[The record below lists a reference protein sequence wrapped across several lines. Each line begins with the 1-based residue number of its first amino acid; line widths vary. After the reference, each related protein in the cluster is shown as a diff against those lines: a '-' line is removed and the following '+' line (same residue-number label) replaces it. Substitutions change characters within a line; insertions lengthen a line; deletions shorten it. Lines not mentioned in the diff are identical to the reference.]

1 MTMRKWENLESLYQR
16 ELPREVIHAFVMP
29 LPIVYRSAYDF
40 AYSMCDEPRV
50 GDVSPYI
57 RRAMVEE
64 HLWKTGN
71 RFHKLDAE
79 NSLNVARNCHHVE
92 IRSPSIVLTANAVD
106 SPGQM
111 VRDARFRNTLARS
124 NQYVLLPELEEPL
137 DGDYFFAM
145 LLHGPDLEDASR
157 VAFVELAFPS
167 SDPKAKSYLGGSPF
181 NLIAYCEAELYP
193 ETKEEEIEDKAAPR
207 LRPRVQVQ
215 GD

>member
-1 MTMRKWENLESLYQR
+1 
-16 ELPREVIHAFVMP
+16 MP
-29 LPIVYRSAYDF
+29 LSCPCPSFIGLLTILLTLCAMNPGSGTF
-40 AYSMCDEPRV
+40 L
-50 GDVSPYI
+50 PYI

-92 IRSPSIVLTANAVD
+92 IRSPSIVSRLMLWIH
-106 SPGQM
+106 PGKWSEM
-111 VRDARFRNTLARS
+111 RGSGTLWLEVT
-124 NQYVLLPELEEPL
+124 NMFLLPELEEPL

-193 ETKEEEIEDKAAPR
+193 ENKGRRNRGQSRPH